1 LIPYNK
7 KHIKFLKEQDYMA
20 VLALL
25 VATENSCQAQVRH
38 KLPALTSRLPFAC
51 KAQGDQG
58 SMWPLLRP
66 RLPLWRA
73 WPLLFRAAPAFLM
86 AAPYTGLP
94 EKLRPAWPLLGLMP
108 FAAHM
113 GCGRCYARKRLGP
126 PQRTRLKKAPMLK
139 KIIKFKKAKNITF
152 L

>member
-1 LIPYNK
+1 MSKITW
-7 KHIKFLKEQDYMA
+7 Q

-51 KAQGDQG
+51 KAQGNQG
-58 SMWPLLRP
+58 SIWPLLRP
-66 RLPLWRA
+66 RLPVWRA
-73 WPLLFRAAPAFLM
+73 WPLLFRAAPVFLM

-108 FAAHM
+108 ILCNSWICVCQNI
-113 GCGRCYARKRLGP
+113 GIKGP
-126 PQRTRLKKAPMLK
+126 ENLTYQSFYL
-139 KIIKFKKAKNITF
+139 FKVLI
-152 L
+152 